1 MIDFTNA
8 TFLIIAAFGTSIISA
23 TVGMAGGTVLLSV
36 MLLFMTPQI
45 VLPIHAANQLI
56 SNFRRC
62 WLLRDA
68 IHFSYFYRFCT
79 GAIIGNITST
89 WLLKTA
95 LDLKHGTIFI
105 AAIILYSV
113 FKPKKLPS
121 FSPHSTGFF
130 FVGLFIG
137 FAGMFIGATGL
148 ILGTCFI
155 RDDMNKEQILATQ
168 GAMQTFNHFSKILGF
183 LWLGFNYIPWML
195 PLGGMM
201 LASFIGTTYGVSL
214 VRKIPHK
221 IFTLC
226 FRGILV
232 LSALSII
239 YSWIKDNLY

>member
-1 MIDFTNA
+1 MLELSSAIL
-8 TFLIIAAFGTSIISA
+8 LIIAAFGTSIISA

-36 MLLFMTPQI
+36 MLLFLTPQFA
-45 VLPIHAANQLI
+45 LPIHAANQLI

-62 WLLRDA
+62 WLLRTN
-68 IHFSYFYRFCT
+68 IHWQFFYRFCF
-79 GAIIGNITST
+79 GAIIGNIAST
-89 WLLKTA
+89 WLLQTA

-121 FSPHSTGFF
+121 FVPKENGFML
-130 FVGLFIG
+130 VGLLIG

-155 RDDMNKEQILATQ
+155 RDDMDKEHILATQ
-168 GAMQTFNHFSKILGF
+168 GAMQTFNHLGKILGF
-183 LWLGFNYIPWML
+183 LWLGFNYIPWIL
-195 PLGGMM
+195 PLGAMM
-201 LASFIGTTYGVSL
+201 LASFFGTTYGVSL
-214 VRKIPHK
+214 VRKIPDH
-221 IFTLC
+221 IFRIC

-239 YSWIKDNLY
+239 YKWIKDIAY